1 MIKINYPIDEL
12 ARKKLE
18 DSYFLLF
25 KNRITHYLNAIRR
38 LKTTLGT
45 NDRKKLNKFIALYP
59 IKTIITGDIQTLV
72 SVYEEFEK
80 LDTTIKSALV
90 SVFAYDQA
98 KISHFFEKNNH
109 IFNLRSCHYCNL
121 DSVHVYP
128 VLGKYNTPLDFIRF
142 AGKEDFLS
150 IVGLTDNEA
159 ESIINIPGRDTLT
172 LLNLSDTAKNAYEKL
187 KGTNI
192 WSGFTDELDFLNRAS
207 EKELREIHA
216 VGKVK
221 AREIIS
227 SRPYSMGT
235 LYLYPNAEEVYNRL
249 SDITKNGIYRNH
261 FTLDHFIPQ
270 KKCGLL
276 EISLY
281 NFVPSCSVCNSKL
294 KGEKLLGNQNT
305 ELYTCCPTYKKY
317 DSTGNLQ
324 FSLVQKTAVQIFNY
338 SKRDEREQFLEN
350 FEIEIESP
358 NTNNRIVT
366 VLHLKQRYSLY
377 KDKAVKLAYL
387 KEKYSEQFLEEIAKI
402 LSEGISR
409 HITADDI
416 ENDIFNDP
424 LYENESFSK
433 LHRDI
438 KKQVGIKEQR

>member
-1 MIKINYPIDEL
+1 MIKVNYPTDET

-25 KNRITHYLNAIRR
+25 RNRITLYLRAIRH
-38 LKTTLGT
+38 LKRILGA
-45 NDRKKLNKFIALYP
+45 NDRKKLCNFIALYP

-72 SVYEEFEK
+72 GAYDEFEK
-80 LDTTIKSALV
+80 LNNTIKSVLSPAFV
-90 SVFAYDQA
+90 YDQA
-98 KISHFFEKNNH
+98 KISHFFENNNH

-128 VLGKYNTPLDFIRF
+128 VLGEYNSPLDFIRF
-142 AGKEDFLS
+142 ADKEDFLS

-159 ESIINIPGRDTLT
+159 ESIINISDRNTLT
-172 LLNLSDTAKNAYEKL
+172 LHNLSNTVKNAYERL
-187 KGTNI
+187 KGSNI
-192 WSGFTDELDFLNRAS
+192 WSNGFTDELNFLNKAS
-207 EKELREIHA
+207 EKDLKKIPA
-216 VGKVK
+216 VGKGK
-221 AREIIS
+221 AREIIFR
-227 SRPYSMGT
+227 RPYSMET
-235 LYLYPNAEEVYNRL
+235 LYLIEANNKL
-249 SDITKNGIYRNH
+249 SKITKNGIHRNH

-294 KGEKLLGNQNT
+294 KGEKLLGNQNA

-324 FSLVQKTAVQIFNY
+324 FSLVQKAAVQIFNY
-338 SKRDEREQFLEN
+338 SKRDAREQFLKN
-350 FEIEIESP
+350 FELEIKSP
-358 NTNNRIVT
+358 NANSRIVS

-387 KEKYSEQFLEEIAKI
+387 KEKYSEQSLEEIAQI
-402 LSEGISR
+402 LSQGIKSP
-409 HITADDI
+409 ITADDI
-416 ENDIFNDP
+416 KNDIFNDS
-424 LYENESFSK
+424 LHENESFSK

-438 KKQVGIKEQR
+438 KRQVGIK